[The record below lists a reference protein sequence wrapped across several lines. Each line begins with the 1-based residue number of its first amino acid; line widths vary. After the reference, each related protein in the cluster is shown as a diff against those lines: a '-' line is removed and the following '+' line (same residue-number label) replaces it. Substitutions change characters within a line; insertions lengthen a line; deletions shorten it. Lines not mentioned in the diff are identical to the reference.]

1 MTQAELIT
9 LEELR
14 KNGPSHRPRERAH
27 ILLLSHKSHSITELC
42 GLFELHRSSISTTIS
57 NWEEKGIAGLFDSS
71 RTGRPLIIR
80 GAAEEE
86 IVSKITDSPRS
97 LKKVIVDIG
106 KSLNTFLSIS
116 TIKRY
121 AKKLGFSWKRVRKS
135 LRNKRNQQDFE
146 KAQSEISILLELA
159 NEDGIEL
166 YYFDESGFNLTPNV
180 PYAWQKK
187 GTTIEIPSSRSKN
200 INVLGFF
207 SSTGK
212 KLVSYCFED
221 SVNSDVVIG
230 CFDNLLKS
238 ITKKTVIVMDNASIH
253 RSEAFKVMIPKWEK
267 KGLYIYFLPPYS
279 PELNKIEILW
289 RFIKYY
295 WLPFSSFSSLQSLRT
310 NLYEILGNIGDKYQ
324 ITFE

>member
-1 MTQAELIT
+1 LDEKIKCVKQMTQAELIT

-27 ILLLSHKSHSITELC
+27 ILLLSHKGHSISELSK
-42 GLFELHRSSISTTIS
+42 LFELHRSSVSTTIS
-57 NWEEKGIAGLFDSS
+57 NWKENGIAGLFDSS
-71 RTGRPLIIR
+71 RTGRPPIIR
-80 GAAEEE
+80 RADEEE
-86 IVSKITDSPRS
+86 IVSKIIDSPRS
-97 LKKVIVDIG
+97 LKKVIVDVG
-106 KSLNTFLSIS
+106 KSLNIFLSIS

-121 AKKLGFSWKRVRKS
+121 AKKFGFSWKRVRKS

-187 GTTIEIPSSRSKN
+187 GTTIEIPYSRSKN

-212 KLVSYCFED
+212 KLVF
-221 SVNSDVVIG
+221 
-230 CFDNLLKS
+230 
-238 ITKKTVIVMDNASIH
+238 
-253 RSEAFKVMIPKWEK
+253 
-267 KGLYIYFLPPYS
+267 
-279 PELNKIEILW
+279 IL
-289 RFIKYY
+289 F
-295 WLPFSSFSSLQSLRT
+295 
-310 NLYEILGNIGDKYQ
+310 
-324 ITFE
+324 